1 MSNKYIEKARKSLAV
16 GVNVESK
23 LIGKASEKGADRA
36 IIIAYT
42 IASLGLAIFLGGIG
56 IGLMF
61 WLMK

>member
-1 MSNKYIEKARKSLAV
+1 M
-16 GVNVESK
+16 ESK

>member
-1 MSNKYIEKARKSLAV
+1 MEDYTKKLRGSLLARL
-16 GVNVESK
+16 NMESK

>member
-1 MSNKYIEKARKSLAV
+1 MSKYTRNLKSSLLARLDMKSILT
-16 GVNVESK
+16 
-23 LIGKASEKGADRA
+23 GKASEKDAGKA

-61 WLMK
+61 WLMG